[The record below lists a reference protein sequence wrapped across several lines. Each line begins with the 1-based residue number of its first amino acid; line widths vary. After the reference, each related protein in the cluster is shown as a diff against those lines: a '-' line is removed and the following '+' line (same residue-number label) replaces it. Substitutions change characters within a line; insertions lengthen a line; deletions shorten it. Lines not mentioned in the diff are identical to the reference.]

1 MRARQLPDE
10 SRDALLGLEAD
21 RSDTGRAAFMAALR
35 EYHEAGWSYRRLG
48 AALGRS
54 HESVRRLIEASGD
67 ANSPLAA
74 PSGSPSKPTVLA
86 TRKLPVD
93 VAEDLNARFRAA
105 VELSPGEKT
114 GPLSPPAAAF
124 YAGLAGAV
132 AAGWDAHEIG
142 TALGIHPRAAGRF
155 ATAYAK
161 QGGPAAIPEYGKAP
175 ERGAAAWNAR
185 HPVEPP
191 VLVSDEDRA
200 RLSGLREGASMT
212 SGAEQAS
219 VEYTRLLACW
229 YLRGA
234 SREELEAATGQQ
246 WTTLRRRLLRWGV
259 MRDPRQ
265 R

>member
-21 RSDTGRAAFMAALR
+21 GSDAGRVAFMAALR
-35 EYHEAGWSYRRLG
+35 EFHGAGWSYRQLG

-54 HESVRRLIEASGD
+54 HESVRRLIEAAGD
-67 ANSPLAA
+67 APSPVAA
-74 PSGSPSKPTVLA
+74 PAESPAKPTVLV
-86 TRKLPVD
+86 THELPDD
-93 VAEDLNARFRAA
+93 VAEDLKARFKAA
-105 VELSPGEKT
+105 VETSLGDKS
-114 GPLSPPAAAF
+114 GPLSPSVAAF

-142 TALGIHPRAAGRF
+142 TAIGVHPRAAGRF

-161 QGGPAAIPEYGKAP
+161 QGGPAEIPGYGKAP
-175 ERGAAAWNAR
+175 DRGEAAWNAR
-185 HPVEPP
+185 HPVQPP
-191 VLVSDEDRA
+191 VLVSEEDKA
-200 RLSGLREGASMT
+200 RLVELRDDASI
-212 SGAEQAS
+212 SKGAEQAS
-219 VEYTRLLACW
+219 VDYTRLLTRW

-265 R
+265 A